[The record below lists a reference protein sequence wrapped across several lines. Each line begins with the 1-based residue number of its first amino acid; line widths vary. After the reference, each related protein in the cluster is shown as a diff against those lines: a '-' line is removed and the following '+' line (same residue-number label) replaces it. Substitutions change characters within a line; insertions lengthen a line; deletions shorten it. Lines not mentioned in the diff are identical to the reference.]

1 MFENWILII
10 FNVLRWVPK
19 SHNSVSNAGK
29 RGFFALSFFPVFLL
43 FILFLSSLLI
53 YKYNISLYLET
64 NADQLLQN
72 SQHILQGFMRGKL
85 DVVILVRIFLGI
97 IMDRHVKLPFQRSH
111 QMAERNILVNQVA
124 ATLHLIKQSID
135 RPDRYRM
142 RRMRINQT
150 FVRLQDSRLVFACPY
165 IHFDTPLFP
174 GSCSCKNQL
183 DRKLL

>member
-1 MFENWILII
+1 
-10 FNVLRWVPK
+10 
-19 SHNSVSNAGK
+19 
-29 RGFFALSFFPVFLL
+29 
-43 FILFLSSLLI
+43 
-53 YKYNISLYLET
+53 
-64 NADQLLQN
+64 
-72 SQHILQGFMRGKL
+72 MRGKL

-165 IHFDTPLFP
+165 IHFDTPLFQDRARARISWI
-174 GSCSCKNQL
+174 GSYCKYRTQSLHVQISRLHNKRFFRVFPNRERRFASQVNRTGFRI
-183 DRKLL
+183 RKVFRVNEQ